1 MQTATQNIIDFHTH
15 AFPDA
20 LAPRAVAQLTIN
32 AAASGYTPLTDGT
45 VAGLIASMD
54 RAGIAKSVVCNIA
67 TNPRQMK
74 KVNDFA
80 ISCMENP
87 RLIPLG
93 SVNPHGTPEEID
105 TELNRLKAAGIPGIK
120 VHPDYMKVEI
130 DSEKFTPILA
140 ACAEK
145 NLFVITHAGFDPV
158 EPDHIHCAPDMVLR
172 VMDRHPALKLVVAH
186 TGGFDR
192 EEEVLEKLCG
202 APVWLDTSLSAV
214 RIPSKLETIPA
225 SAFANCT
232 SLSHVDFSD
241 ASSLHTIKKSAFA
254 SCTAL
259 STVEFPKE
267 LVSVEKN
274 AFQNCN
280 RLNVVVFSD
289 NMTRVN
295 KDAFGGRIPVALQIP
310 EHLIPLYAEMFG
322 LVIEEPSTAED
333 IPSAPNGEMDPATN
347 PAA

>member
-1 MQTATQNIIDFHTH
+1 MLTATQNIIDFHTH

-20 LAPRAVAQLTIN
+20 LAPRAIAQLTIN

-45 VAGLIASMD
+45 VAGLVASMD

-93 SVNPHGTPEEID
+93 SVNPHATPEEID

-158 EPDHIHCAPDMVLR
+158 EPDHIHCSPDMVLR
-172 VMDRHPALKLVVAH
+172 VVDRHPDLKLVLAH

-192 EEEVLEKLCG
+192 EGEVLDKLCG
-202 APVWLDTSLSAV
+202 TPVWLDTSLSAV
-214 RIPSKLETIPA
+214 RRA
-225 SAFANCT
+225 
-232 SLSHVDFSD
+232 
-241 ASSLHTIKKSAFA
+241 KSAEWGELCGDILKKHDPSRILFA
-254 SCTAL
+254 TD
-259 STVEFPKE
+259 TPW
-267 LVSVEKN
+267 
-274 AFQNCN
+274 
-280 RLNVVVFSD
+280 SD
-289 NMTRVN
+289 P
-295 KDAFGGRIPVALQIP
+295 A
-310 EHLIPLYAEMFG
+310 AEMQFVRSLG
-322 LVIEEPSTAED
+322 LSDEMT
-333 IPSAPNGEMDPATN
+333 NGILRDNAQRLLSSSRN
-347 PAA
+347 S